1 MVNIILRH
9 NARFSVLILTRL
21 IQTTFYVQ
29 NGKDYA
35 LNVYLYLYFVAFTV
49 EMQ

>member
-9 NARFSVLILTRL
+9 NAHFSVLILTRL
-21 IQTTFYVQ
+21 IQTAFYVQ

-35 LNVYLYLYFVAFTV
+35 LKVYLLTFHCFYS
-49 EMQ
+49 